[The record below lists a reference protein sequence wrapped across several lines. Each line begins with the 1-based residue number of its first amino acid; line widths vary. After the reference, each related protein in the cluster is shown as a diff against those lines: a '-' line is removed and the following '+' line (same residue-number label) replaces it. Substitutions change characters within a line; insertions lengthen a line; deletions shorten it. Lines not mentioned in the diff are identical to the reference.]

1 MKKILPK
8 PKLLPIR
15 INVAI
20 PSKGGLRIENVHVK
34 PYDNIEDVFKVV
46 EEYQLQRGDPVL
58 SWQKETIK
66 ARITGPLYEDDFE
79 EAKEDD

>member
-15 INVAI
+15 VNIVI
-20 PSKGGLRIENVHVK
+20 LSKAGLRIENVHVK
-34 PYDNIEDVFKVV
+34 PYDGVPDLFKIV

-58 SWQKETIK
+58 SWQKEEIK
-66 ARITGPLYEDDFE
+66 VRIQGPLYQDGLE
-79 EAKEDD
+79 EVK